1 MIKSKKMKLLAL
13 IGIIV
18 LVLAIALGVS
28 IIIGNSNNIVK
39 QELTIEEAQ
48 ALIDKQLDALPNN
61 IAFSAKY
68 LRENTTVTVE
78 GIDYGNEKN
87 IILSCSYK
95 TLDIYNTIKEN
106 INELLNIDLV
116 NEASGTTKNA
126 TKIQLEINEKL
137 ESALEAADVLVGEM
151 EINLYEM
158 DDSRLVMYLDDTTV
172 NTFFGGIV
180 DAKRLVQNTDSLVI
194 DGETV
199 DISNRSSLRSGL
211 IQCFNLVNYD
221 SNKPDTSIP
230 VIKALNSFKDEF
242 VRNFVVENRWQYIV
256 KGLGTTLSITALSL
270 VLGLVIGFIVA
281 IIRCTYAKTGK
292 LELLDSICGLYL
304 SIMRGTPVMIQLLI
318 IYFVLLL
325 PLGVAK
331 FTAAVLCFGINSGAY
346 VAEIVR
352 GGIMAV
358 DNGQMEAGRS
368 LGFTYVATMCY
379 IVVPQAIKAVLPAL
393 ANEFIALLKETSVA
407 FYIGVADL
415 TQGGLKIR
423 SITYSNFMPLIAI
436 GLIYL
441 VLVLG
446 LSYLVSLL
454 ERRLNKS
461 DRG

>member
-1 MIKSKKMKLLAL
+1 MIKSKKLRLLAV
-13 IGIIV
+13 IGVII
-18 LVLAIALGVS
+18 LAVALYLGIS
-28 IIIGNSNNIVK
+28 IVIGNRNNTVDQQITVSD
-39 QELTIEEAQ
+39 AQ
-48 ALIDKQLDALPNN
+48 QIIDAQLDLLPNN
-61 IAFSAKY
+61 VALSGKY
-68 LRENTTVTVE
+68 LRENTEVTVNDLE
-78 GIDYGNEKN
+78 YGNEKN
-87 IILSCSYK
+87 ITLSCTYK
-95 TLDIYNTIKEN
+95 TFNIYSVIRDNINSLLDIELFNEN
-106 INELLNIDLV
+106 
-116 NEASGTTKNA
+116 SGTQKNA
-126 TKIQLEINEKL
+126 TKIQVEIYQKLQPMLEQAEVLEGDLEIQ
-137 ESALEAADVLVGEM
+137 
-151 EINLYEM
+151 LYEM
-158 DDSRLVMYLDDTTV
+158 DDKLTVYLDDAVV
-172 NTFFGGIV
+172 NTFFGGII
-180 DAKRLVQNTDSLVI
+180 DAKKLVSETNSITVADR
-194 DGETV
+194 TV
-199 DISNRSSLRSGL
+199 DISNRNSLRRGL
-211 IQCFNLVNYD
+211 IQCFDLVNYD
-221 SNKPDTSIP
+221 SEKPDTSNP
-230 VIKALNSFKDEF
+230 TLKSLNKLKNEF
-242 VRNFVVENRWQYIV
+242 YRNFIEENRWQYLA

-292 LELLDSICGLYL
+292 GELLDSICGLYL

-325 PLGVAK
+325 PLGIEK

-352 GGIMAV
+352 GGIMSV

-368 LGFTYVATMCY
+368 LGFTYVATMWY
-379 IVVPQAIKAVLPAL
+379 IVIPQAIKAVLPAL

-454 ERRLNKS
+454 ERRMNKS

>member
-1 MIKSKKMKLLAL
+1 MIKNKKIKLLAL
-13 IGIIV
+13 VGVVI
-18 LVLAIALGVS
+18 LVAVAALFISIAV
-28 IIIGNSNNIVK
+28 GNSNNTVK
-39 QELTIEEAQ
+39 QEITIEEAQ
-48 ALIDKQLDALPNN
+48 ALLDAQLDKLPNN
-61 IAFSAKY
+61 IAYCSQY
-68 LRENTTVTVE
+68 LRENTNVTVKSLE
-78 GIDYGNEKN
+78 YGNQKN
-87 IILSCSYK
+87 IALSCTYK
-95 TLDIYNTIKEN
+95 TLDIYSVISNNVDYLLDVELF
-106 INELLNIDLV
+106 NED
-116 NEASGTTKNA
+116 SGTQKNA
-126 TKIQLEINEKL
+126 TKIQVEIYQKLQPLLE
-137 ESALEAADVLVGEM
+137 EAAVLEGELNI
-151 EINLYEM
+151 ELYEM
-158 DDSRLVMYLDDTTV
+158 KDGLTVYLDDSVV
-172 NTFFGGIV
+172 NAFFGGII
-180 DAKRLVQNTDSLVI
+180 DAKKLVEGTMSINLG
-194 DGETV
+194 GETV
-199 DISNRSSLRSGL
+199 DISNRNSLRRGL
-211 IQCFNLVNYD
+211 IQCFDLVNYD
-221 SNKPDTSIP
+221 SQKPDTSIP
-230 VIKALNSFKDEF
+230 VVKFLNDLKNEF
-242 VRNFVVENRWQYIV
+242 YRNFIEENRWQYLV

-270 VLGLVIGFIVA
+270 VLGLIIGFIVA

-325 PLGVAK
+325 PLGIEK

-352 GGIMAV
+352 GGIMSV

-368 LGFTYVATMCY
+368 LGFTYVATMWY
-379 IVVPQAIKAVLPAL
+379 IVIPQAIKAVLPAL

-454 ERRLNKS
+454 ERRMNKS